1 LPGNE
6 TRHFKLAGS
15 TPCGPKIKQ
24 YNLAAISAQIQFPMM
39 QIGAHELRRFF
50 VKQ

>member
-6 TRHFKLAGS
+6 TRHFKLAGGA
-15 TPCGPKIKQ
+15 PCGPKIKQ
-24 YNLAAISAQIQFPMM
+24 YNLAAIGVEIQLPVL
-39 QIGAHELRRFF
+39 QVGAHELWRFF